1 MRYIYNL
8 LIGLTKLTLPLVAI
22 FNKKIRLFTKGR
34 TGIFKSLE
42 QKIAASDKVIWMHC
56 ASLGE
61 FEQGRPILENLK
73 VHYPNYKLLLTF
85 FSPSGYEIRKNYD
98 QVDVVAYLPLDTP
111 YNTRK
116 FIEITHP
123 ELAIFVK
130 YEFWPN
136 ILQELKSKN
145 IKTILISGIFRENQ
159 VFFNTKFSWFRNQ
172 LNAFLHFFV
181 QDQTSVDLLLRI
193 GHKNVSLAGDTRFDR
208 VYQLVSQKKEIPFL
222 KEFSANA
229 TVLVAGSTWPP
240 DQEIITHYINESKDS
255 HEKFILA
262 PHNINKADID
272 YLKKSIR
279 KNVILYSQ
287 INSENAQDAQVI
299 IIDSIGLLNAVY
311 AYATIAYIG
320 GGFGTGIHNVLEPA
334 IQGIPIFIGP
344 KYQKF
349 KEATDLIELGAIIV
363 INSKD
368 EFSTKFRYLKNNKS
382 QLTEKGLKAS
392 QYVIANKGAGEII
405 LKYINNIVTL

>member
-8 LIGLTKLTLPLVAI
+8 LIGLTAIILPLLAI
-22 FNKKIRLFTKGR
+22 FSEKMRLFVKGR
-34 TGIFKSLE
+34 ARVFKLLE
-42 QKIAASDKVIWMHC
+42 KKIAASDKVIWMHC

-73 VHYPNYKLLLTF
+73 VQYPNYKLLLTF
-85 FSPSGYEIRKNYD
+85 FSPSGYEVRKNYD
-98 QVDVVAYLPLDTP
+98 QVDVVTYLPLDTP
-111 YNTRK
+111 HNARK

-123 ELAIFVK
+123 ELVIFVK

-159 VFFNTKFSWFRNQ
+159 LFFNTKFTWYRNQ

-181 QDQTSVDLLLRI
+181 QDQTSVDLLLKI

-208 VYQLVSQKKEIPFL
+208 VYQLVLQKKEIPFL

-229 TVLVAGSTWPP
+229 IVLVAGSTWPP
-240 DQEIITHYINESKDS
+240 DQEILTHYINESKDS
-255 HEKFILA
+255 NEKFILA
-262 PHNINKADID
+262 PHNIHKADID
-272 YLKKSIR
+272 SLQKSIL
-279 KNVILYSQ
+279 KNVLLYSQ
-287 INSENAQDAQVI
+287 INSENVQDAQVI
-299 IIDSIGLLNAVY
+299 IIDSVGLLSAVY

-334 IQGIPIFIGP
+334 TQGIPIFIGP
-344 KYQKF
+344 KYHKF
-349 KEATDLIELGAIIV
+349 KEAIDLIALEVIIV
-363 INSKD
+363 VNSKD
-368 EFSTKFRYLKNNKS
+368 EFDDKLRLLKNNKS

-392 QYVIANKGAGEII
+392 QYVIENKGASEII
-405 LKYINNIVTL
+405 LKYIKDVVTL

>member
-8 LIGLTKLTLPLVAI
+8 LIGLTKFILPLVAI
-22 FNKKIRLFTKGR
+22 FNRKMRLFIKGR
-34 TGIFKSLE
+34 AGIFKSLE
-42 QKIAASDKVIWMHC
+42 QKIKASDKVIWMHC

-61 FEQGRPILENLK
+61 FEQGRPILESLK
-73 VHYPNYKLLLTF
+73 DHYPNYKLLLTF

-98 QVDVVAYLPLDTP
+98 RVDVVAYLPLDTP
-111 YNTRK
+111 HNAVK
-116 FIEITHP
+116 FIEIIHP

-159 VFFNTKFSWFRNQ
+159 VFFKTNFSWYRNQ
-172 LNAFLHFFV
+172 LNAFSHFFV
-181 QDQTSVDLLLRI
+181 QDKTSVDLLHKI
-193 GHKNVSLAGDTRFDR
+193 GFKNVSLAGDTRFDR
-208 VYQLVSQKKEIPFL
+208 VYQLVLQKKEIPFFN
-222 KEFSANA
+222 EFSANA
-229 TVLVAGSTWPP
+229 TVLIAGSTWLP
-240 DQEIITHYINESKDS
+240 DQEILTHYINESKDS
-255 HEKFILA
+255 REKFILA
-262 PHNINKADID
+262 PHNIHNSDID
-272 YLKKSIR
+272 HLKRSIR

-287 INSENAQDAQVI
+287 INSENVQDAQVI
-299 IIDSIGLLNAVY
+299 IIDSIGLLSAVY

-334 IQGIPIFIGP
+334 TYGIPIFIGP
-344 KYQKF
+344 KYHKF
-349 KEATDLIELGAIIV
+349 KEAKDLIALDAIIV

-368 EFSTKFRYLKNNKS
+368 ELTEKLVLLKNNKS
-382 QLTEKGLKAS
+382 QLSEKGLRAK
-392 QYVIANKGAGEII
+392 QYVIENKGAGEII